1 MCMTQTGLRMPVVRT
16 LSLAVLVVGL
26 GAMWGC
32 SRGPAVQYVEGVVTL
47 DGEPVEGAIV
57 TFTPSGDGLGAA
69 GTTDASGVYRLNPLT
84 GRAGGGTVMGEY
96 LVAVR
101 KWEYQD
107 PGPAPDPSDLKA
119 YAIWQE
125 KSLKAARREPVYVTP
140 QPYGDAA
147 TSGLKA
153 TVKKGRNTGG
163 AVSFDLKSD
172 FTGQ

>member
-1 MCMTQTGLRMPVVRT
+1 MTQTVRSISAVSKIRLVMVA
-16 LSLAVLVVGL
+16 LSMAV
-26 GAMWGC
+26 AWGC
-32 SRGPAVQYVEGVVTL
+32 SRGPAIQYVEGLITL
-47 DGEPVEGAIV
+47 DGKPVEGAIV
-57 TFTPSGDGLGAA
+57 TYTPSGAGLGAA

-84 GRAGGGTVMGEY
+84 GRAGGGTLVGEY

-107 PGPAPDPSDLKA
+107 PGPAPDPSDQKA

-125 KSLKAARREPVYVTP
+125 KSLKAARQEPVYVTP

-153 TVKKGRNTGG
+153 TVKKGRNTG
-163 AVSFDLKSD
+163 AAFSFDLKSD
-172 FTGQ
+172 FKGP

>member
-1 MCMTQTGLRMPVVRT
+1 MSTVSKLRLVMLV
-16 LSLAVLVVGL
+16 LSMA
-26 GAMWGC
+26 AMWGC

-57 TFTPSGDGLGAA
+57 AFTPPGDGLGAA

-84 GRAGGGTVMGEY
+84 GRASGGTLVGDY
-96 LVAVR
+96 LVAIR

-107 PGPAPDPSDLKA
+107 PGPAPDPSDQKA

-125 KSLKAARREPVYVTP
+125 KSLKAARREPVYLTP

-153 TVKKGRNTGG
+153 TVKKGRNTG
-163 AVSFDLKSD
+163 AAFSFDLKSD
-172 FTGQ
+172 FKGL